1 MKKAFIVACSNER
14 CSCKDNVLSGA
25 KVLKVSSTQEF
36 DAIDFQILRM
46 LQENSRAKYREIAD
60 ALGIAIGTVH
70 NRIKRLEDEG
80 VFKAY
85 TVMVDPT
92 KVGYDLTAVILI
104 QAEGPY
110 LAEVEKEF
118 AKSDYAVCV
127 YDITGDF
134 DIAVIARFKNR
145 SVLNNAIKEILK
157 MPHVTR
163 TVTNVILNV
172 VKEDFRVKV

>member
-1 MKKAFIVACSNER
+1 MS
-14 CSCKDNVLSGA
+14 D
-25 KVLKVSSTQEF
+25 VSSTQKL
-36 DAIDFQILRM
+36 DDIDLQILRI
-46 LQENSRAKYREIAD
+46 LQEDSRTSYRKIAD
-60 ALGIAIGTVH
+60 ALGIAVGTVY

-92 KVGYDLTAVILI
+92 KIGYDLTVFILI

-110 LAEVEKEF
+110 LAEVEKEI
-118 AKSDYAVCV
+118 AQSSYVLCI

-145 SVLNNAIKEILK
+145 SMLNNFIKGILK

-163 TVTNVILNV
+163 TVTNVTLNV
-172 VKEDFRVKV
+172 VKEDFRIKI